1 MLRVWQTA
9 YVSRE
14 LRQFFFFFF
23 FKVSSIVFVEKVSL
37 SRYAERVSRDTA
49 SRENSR
55 ANASI
60 GLLYSVSMIRVSPL

>member
-14 LRQFFFFFF
+14 LRHFFFF

>member
-14 LRQFFFFFF
+14 LRHFFFFF